1 MSDNKVQNFEYD
13 VFSRINRGDDLKH
26 IGTVEADNDELARV
40 YACYIYDEEK
50 WVEMFIVKREN
61 MICIRE
67 AEPFFKKRV
76 I

>member
-1 MSDNKVQNFEYD
+1 MSDKKVQNVEYD
-13 VFSRINRGDDLKH
+13 VFSRINRGDDLMH
-26 IGTVEADNDELARV
+26 IGTVEANNDDLARV
-40 YACYIYDEEK
+40 YARYIYDEEK
-50 WVEMFIVKREN
+50 WLEMFIVRREN

>member
-1 MSDNKVQNFEYD
+1 MSEKKVQNFEYD
-13 VFSRINRGDDLKH
+13 VFSRINRGDDLMH
-26 IGTVEADNDELARV
+26 IGTVEANNDDLARV
-40 YACYIYDEEK
+40 YARYIYDEEK
-50 WVEMFIVKREN
+50 WLEMFIVKREN

>member
-13 VFSRINRGDDLKH
+13 VFSRINRGDDLMH

-40 YACYIYDEEK
+40 YARYVYDEEK

>member
-1 MSDNKVQNFEYD
+1 MSDNKVQNLEYD
-13 VFSRINRGDDLKH
+13 VFSRINRGDDLMH

-40 YACYIYDEEK
+40 YARYIYDEEK

>member
-1 MSDNKVQNFEYD
+1 MSEKKVQNFEYD
-13 VFSRINRGDDLKH
+13 VFSRINRGDDLMH
-26 IGTVEADNDELARV
+26 IGTVEANNDDLARV
-40 YACYIYDEEK
+40 YASYIYDEEK
-50 WVEMFIVKREN
+50 WLEMFIVKREN

>member
-1 MSDNKVQNFEYD
+1 MSDKKVQNFEYD
-13 VFSRINRGDDLKH
+13 VFSRINRGDDLMH
-26 IGTVEADNDELARV
+26 IGTVEANNDDLARV
-40 YACYIYDEEK
+40 YARYIYDEEK
-50 WVEMFIVKREN
+50 WMEMFIVKREN

>member
-1 MSDNKVQNFEYD
+1 MSDKKVQNFEYD
-13 VFSRINRGDDLKH
+13 VFSRINRGDDLMH
-26 IGTVEADNDELARV
+26 IGTVEANNDDLARV
-40 YACYIYDEEK
+40 YARYIYDEEK
-50 WVEMFIVKREN
+50 WLEMFIVRREN

>member
-13 VFSRINRGDDLKH
+13 VFSRINRGDDLMH

-40 YACYIYDEEK
+40 YARYIYDEEK
-50 WVEMFIVKREN
+50 WVEMFIVKRKN

>member
-13 VFSRINRGDDLKH
+13 VFSRINRGDDLMH

-40 YACYIYDEEK
+40 YARYIYDEEK

>member
-1 MSDNKVQNFEYD
+1 MSDKKVRNFEYD
-13 VFSRINRGDDLKH
+13 VFSRINRGDDLMH
-26 IGTVEADNDELARV
+26 IGTVEANNDDLARV
-40 YACYIYDEEK
+40 YARYIYDEEK

>member
-13 VFSRINRGDDLKH
+13 VFSRINRGDDLMH

-40 YACYIYDEEK
+40 YARYVYDEEK

-61 MICIRE
+61 LICIRE